1 VSTPGARPFGV
12 PAEVDR
18 LVLVNSTGNVSG
30 AEVVL
35 LQLVELALDRGLEV
49 LVASPDGPLTTR
61 LPAAVTHLELPTLGL
76 GGPSS
81 RPGRAWAG
89 ARLGVRSARAARM
102 LRPVVSVPG
111 TRTVVNSLLALP
123 AARLA
128 RPAGGIRWLVHD
140 TVHQSKQRLVVRLSR
155 HQVHRAVAVSE
166 ATALPLRELQLD
178 VAVAH
183 NGVRWPVA
191 AAALAPHEPP
201 VVGMLALLTPWKGQ
215 QVLLEAVARLP
226 GVHLELAGGSFPHD
240 DGYVAGLRRR
250 AEQPD
255 LRGRVRFLGHVE
267 PLGTMG
273 QWDVAVSASVTPE
286 AGPIAVLQAMSL
298 GLPVVGTDHGGT
310 AEFLANGAGL
320 LVPPAD
326 SDALAA
332 ALRQA
337 LSDDDFR
344 RASCAAGRERIAA
357 YHRLPD
363 TLPVML
369 SALLAS

>member
-1 VSTPGARPFGV
+1 MSTPGEGPFGG
-12 PAEVDR
+12 AAGADR
-18 LVLVNSTGNVSG
+18 LVFINSTGNVSG

-35 LQLVELALDRGLEV
+35 LQLVGLALDHDLEV
-49 LVASPDGPLTTR
+49 TVASPDGPLTTR
-61 LPAAVTHLELPTLGL
+61 LPAAVTHLELPMLGL
-76 GGPSS
+76 DGPSS
-81 RPGRAWAG
+81 APGRAWAG
-89 ARLGVRSARAARM
+89 ARLGARTARAARS
-102 LRPVVSVPG
+102 LRPVVSVPRA
-111 TRTVVNSLLALP
+111 RTVVNSLLALP

-128 RPAGGIRWLVHD
+128 RPVGGIRWLVHD
-140 TVHQSKQRLVVRLSR
+140 TVHQPKQRLVVRLSR
-155 HQVHRAVAVSE
+155 AQIHRAVAVSE

-183 NGVRWPVA
+183 NGVHWPVD

-267 PLGTMG
+267 PMRTMG

-298 GLPVVGTDHGGT
+298 GLPAVGTDHGGT

-320 LVPPAD
+320 LVPPGD
-326 SDALAA
+326 VPALAA

-337 LSDDDFR
+337 LSDNGFR
-344 RASCAAGRERIAA
+344 RASCAAGRDRIAA
-357 YHRLPD
+357 YHSLPE
-363 TLPVML
+363 TLPVMF
-369 SALLAS
+369 STLLA